1 MAGRIL
7 ANILVAGA
15 SVLVRAGV
23 QAYRQAIVNGARAGV
38 KAEGPIAS
46 RATHISLDEARQILG
61 VEKNATLEEVSKR
74 YQHLFDANEKS
85 GSFYLQSKVYRA
97 KEALELDVKASADK
111 A

>member
-7 ANILVAGA
+7 ANVIVAGA
-15 SVLVRAGV
+15 SILIRAGV

-46 RATHISLDEARQILG
+46 KATQLSLQEARAILG
-61 VEKNATLEEVSKR
+61 VEKDAPLEEVLKR
-74 YQHLFDANEKS
+74 YNHLFDANEKS

-97 KEALELDVKASADK
+97 KEALEAEMKASGK
-111 A
+111 P